1 LALEKGLLTTAIPIK
16 PIPSSAYPT
25 PAKRPH
31 YSVLDKSTLA
41 SEFSALEPQYWR
53 KALSDMLDELT

>member
-1 LALEKGLLTTAIPIK
+1 MLQKIIPIK

-31 YSVLDKSTLA
+31 YSVLDKSNLMK
-41 SEFSALEPQYWR
+41 SFDGLQPQHWR
-53 KALSDMLDELT
+53 IELIKVLKALN